1 MPDGRGLRTTRIL
14 AGLVLALLCACG
26 RAPAPAASTAR
37 DPDAPSRAREGA
49 LDLVEVA
56 RQDSDGADWAPAF
69 EAASGCKLRRR
80 LVADSTAL
88 LATSGS
94 GDFDLVL
101 AGSDVAASL
110 VASGRVRALDSRR
123 LGALATLPEAL
134 RELPGAVVGGVR
146 YGVPVRWQPTVLAYD
161 TRVFAEAP
169 TSWSLLLA
177 PAGDAVP
184 GLAPAEPIALADAAL
199 YLATV
204 RPELRI
210 ADPFALDERQYRA
223 VLALWRQRHGQWRG
237 VARSREDFADALAN
251 GVAAFAATPAQVRA
265 LQSASL
271 PVAWTAP
278 EEGVSAQLELA
289 MLQASPRH
297 PNCAQF
303 WLEWSQTPKAQALLA
318 ARAGALPVRAEA
330 CATEPLAAAGA
341 CARDGMALLPVARFW
356 RVPQAR
362 CGKRRCVPYS
372 RWTRDWVALLGE

>member
-1 MPDGRGLRTTRIL
+1 
-14 AGLVLALLCACG
+14 
-26 RAPAPAASTAR
+26 
-37 DPDAPSRAREGA
+37 
-49 LDLVEVA
+49 
-56 RQDSDGADWAPAF
+56 
-69 EAASGCKLRRR
+69 
-80 LVADSTAL
+80 
-88 LATSGS
+88 
-94 GDFDLVL
+94 
-101 AGSDVAASL
+101 
-110 VASGRVRALDSRR
+110 
-123 LGALATLPEAL
+123 
-134 RELPGAVVGGVR
+134 
-146 YGVPVRWQPTVLAYD
+146 
-161 TRVFAEAP
+161 
-169 TSWSLLLA
+169 
-177 PAGDAVP
+177 
-184 GLAPAEPIALADAAL
+184 
-199 YLATV
+199 
-204 RPELRI
+204 
-210 ADPFALDERQYRA
+210 